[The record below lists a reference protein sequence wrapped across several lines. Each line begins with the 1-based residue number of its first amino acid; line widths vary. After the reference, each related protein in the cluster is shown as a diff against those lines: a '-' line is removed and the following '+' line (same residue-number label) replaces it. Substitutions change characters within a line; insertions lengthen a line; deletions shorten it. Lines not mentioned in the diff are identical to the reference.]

1 VRRGGREET
10 FGTMNKLRTVV
21 FGAGFVGRVH
31 IEGIRR
37 LGNVELYA
45 VAVGP
50 DDDGPRLAAELNVG
64 RVSADHKEL
73 LSDPSVDAVHI
84 CTPNASHFPI
94 AKAALEAGKHV
105 LCEKPL
111 ATSAAEARKLVEL
124 AQKTGLRNC
133 TFHNLRFYPMVQQ
146 ARRIC
151 ESGELGEILIVQGT
165 YSQDWLLYETDWNW
179 RLSAVEGGRSRCLA
193 DIGSHWCDGMEHVTG
208 LRITSLCSDIQT
220 FHKTRKKPKRAVDT
234 FSAKALKPEDYDD
247 VSIDT
252 EDYAAVMF
260 HMGDRTRGCF
270 TVSQVSAGRKNSYRF
285 EIFGTKAGIAWDG
298 EKQDEL
304 WIGHRGS
311 PNQLL
316 LKDPSL
322 LKPEARSYADLPGGH
337 SEGYDDTF
345 KQVFRRFYRSIENPD
360 AKPDYPQF
368 VDGLRQ
374 LNILDAEFE
383 SNERQGWV
391 NVK

>member
-1 VRRGGREET
+1 
-10 FGTMNKLRTVV
+10 MKKLRTVV
-21 FGAGFVGRVH
+21 FGVGFVGRIH

-37 LGNVELYA
+37 LGNVELYGIG
-45 VAVGP
+45 VGP

-64 RVSADHKEL
+64 RVNTGYKEL
-73 LSDPSVDAVHI
+73 LSDRSVDVVHI

-111 ATSAAEARKLVEL
+111 ATSATEARELVEL

-133 TFHNLRFYPMVQQ
+133 TFHNLRFYPMIQQ

-179 RLSAVEGGRSRCLA
+179 RLSAAEGGRSRCLA

-220 FHKTRKKPKRAVDT
+220 FYRTRKKPKHAVDT
-234 FSAKALKPEDYDD
+234 FSGKVLKPEDYED

-252 EDYAAVMF
+252 EDYAAVIF
-260 HMGDRTRGCF
+260 RMGDRTRGCF

-304 WIGHRGS
+304 WIGHRSS

-322 LKPEARSYADLPGGH
+322 LKPEARAYADLPGGH

-345 KQVFRRFYRSIENPD
+345 KQVFRRFYRSIENLETE
-360 AKPDYPQF
+360 PDYPQF

-374 LNILDAEFE
+374 LNILDAEFA
-383 SNERQGWV
+383 SNESRGWV
-391 NVK
+391 SVK